1 MHKVIGWLWV
11 VGIFCFPAAA
21 LAQTLA
27 ASTAATAFDGTY
39 ALVSSAK
46 VNETYTERSG
56 RLGQC
61 PNRRP
66 GPLHIINDQARY
78 TTATGDKL
86 RGSVGPQGQLAM
98 RIITPPNSAGAYRPV
113 EINLTG
119 GIDGSGTVRARQIGN
134 SCSYDFV
141 WQKEI
146 R

>member
-11 VGIFCFPAAA
+11 VGVFGFSAVA
-21 LAQTLA
+21 LAQTPA
-27 ASTAATAFDGTY
+27 PSTAATAFDGTY
-39 ALVSSAK
+39 VFVSSAK

-113 EINLTG
+113 EINLSG
-119 GIDGSGTVRARQIGN
+119 GIDGSGTIRARQIGN

-141 WQKEI
+141 WQKQI

>member
-1 MHKVIGWLWV
+1 MHKVVGWLWL
-11 VGIFCFPAAA
+11 VGIFCFSVVA
-21 LAQTLA
+21 LAQTPVP
-27 ASTAATAFDGTY
+27 STAATAFDGTY
-39 ALVSSAK
+39 GLVTSAK

-98 RIITPPNSAGAYRPV
+98 RIITPPNTVGAYRPV
-113 EINLTG
+113 EINLSG

-141 WQKEI
+141 WQKQT

>member
-1 MHKVIGWLWV
+1 MQQCIRWLWV
-11 VGIFCFPAAA
+11 VGVFGFSAVA
-21 LAQTLA
+21 LAQA
-27 ASTAATAFDGTY
+27 PAPSTAATAFDGTY
-39 ALVSSAK
+39 AVVSSTK

-113 EINLTG
+113 EINLSG
-119 GIDGSGTVRARQIGN
+119 GRDGSGTVRARQIGN

-141 WQKEI
+141 WQKAAQ
-146 R
+146 

>member
-1 MHKVIGWLWV
+1 MHKVIRWLWIIA
-11 VGIFCFPAAA
+11 IFGFSAVA
-21 LAQTLA
+21 LAQTPA
-27 ASTAATAFDGTY
+27 PSTAATAFDGTY
-39 ALVSSAK
+39 AVVSSAK

-66 GPLHIINDQARY
+66 GPLHIVNDQARY

-86 RGSVGPQGQLAM
+86 RGSVGPQGQLAL

-113 EINLTG
+113 EINLSG
-119 GIDGSGTVRARQIGN
+119 NIDGSGTVRARQIGN

-141 WQKEI
+141 WQKQNG
-146 R
+146 